1 MDPKRGTLT
10 KNRVFYIF
18 SSNNQKSVILNQN
31 NLVEYQFD
39 VVDFIAHVFRDIRND
54 LGVVECRKM
63 NNYAKNV
70 KFAGNVR

>member
-1 MDPKRGTLT
+1 MFL
-10 KNRVFYIF
+10 
-18 SSNNQKSVILNQN
+18 SSNNHENVIFDQN

-39 VVDFIAHVFRDIRND
+39 VVDFIAHVFRDIQND

-63 NNYAKNV
+63 NNYAKNI